1 MARHIR
7 HDADPGVTTLDEVR
21 APERVPADVDID
33 RFDRSEPVLRTD
45 VARVDGEARERFG
58 GMNLGACFFGWLVAI
73 ASAVLLTTMMG
84 AMLAAVGFT
93 VDVAQSDTER
103 QAGTIGIAAGVLLLV
118 VLLVG
123 YYAGGYVAGRMSRFD
138 GGRQGFGVWAI
149 GLVGSLL
156 AGGLGAIFGTQ
167 YDLLDRVDLPR
178 MPLSSEQMGWGA
190 AVAVAIVLGT
200 LLAAILGGLVG
211 RRYHD
216 RVDRAVRGRPSQDRD
231 PW

>member
-7 HDADPGVTTLDEVR
+7 HDADHGVTTLDEVR
-21 APERVPADVDID
+21 AQERVPADGDID
-33 RFDRSEPVLRTD
+33 RFDRSEPVPRTD
-45 VARVDGEARERFG
+45 VARVEGEARERFG
-58 GMNLGACFFGWLVAI
+58 GTNFGACFFGWLVAI
-73 ASAVLLTTMMG
+73 GSAVLLTTMIG
-84 AMLAAVGFT
+84 AVLAAVGFT
-93 VDVAQSDTER
+93 VDVAQSDAER

-167 YDLLDRVDLPR
+167 YDLVDRVDLPR
-178 MPLSSEQMGWGA
+178 TSLSSEQMGWGA

-200 LLAAILGGLVG
+200 LLAAILGGVVG

-216 RVDRAVRGRPSQDRD
+216 RVDRAVRGRGSQD

>member
-1 MARHIR
+1 MR
-7 HDADPGVTTLDEVR
+7 HDAGTGVTTLEEVR
-21 APERVPADVDID
+21 AEERAPADADID
-33 RFDRSEPVLRTD
+33 HFDRTDPVLFRTD

-73 ASAVLLTTMMG
+73 ASAVLLTSMVG
-84 AMLAAVGFT
+84 AMLAAVGST
-93 VDVAQSDTER
+93 VDVAQSATER
-103 QAGTIGIAAGVLLLV
+103 QAGTIGIAAGVVLLV

-167 YDLLDRVDLPR
+167 YDLVDRVDLPR
-178 MPLSSEQMGWGA
+178 TSLSSEQMGWGA

-200 LLAAILGGLVG
+200 LLAAVLGGVVG

-216 RVDRAVRGRPSQDRD
+216 RVDRAVRGRGSQD